1 MHFAHKKIVGATLL
15 GLCLPFSAQAV
26 ATLEDGYVMA
36 GVSDYGTLGS
46 NKQTSPG
53 ILFDPTGT
61 ANYGTNDLLLPG
73 TPYEGFFITS
83 SGGNYQS
90 TNIKVTGP
98 LTSFATFG
106 LTQNATNSVTA
117 TSTSLDGLL
126 GISSLY
132 TLTTVSGRAAIEIT
146 TTLVNHSTAA
156 LNDLA
161 FLRALDPDPDY
172 SSNGSY
178 DSVNVVLSADQA
190 CAEGAISTQ
199 AICIFST
206 STFSHQSGV
215 STSLW
220 EVSPASYLGGINGGN
235 GDNLIGVG
243 FNLGTLGAGGSLTF
257 TYGYALGETLAIAS
271 TLPTGGGTV
280 PEPATALLV
289 ASGLLGIAGSRWRLR
304 S

>member
-1 MHFAHKKIVGATLL
+1 MQLAHKKIAGATLL
-15 GLCLPFSAQAV
+15 GLLLPLSAQAV

-98 LTSFATFG
+98 LTSFATFS
-106 LTQNATNSVTA
+106 LTQNAANSVTA
-117 TSTSLDGLL
+117 VSTSLDGLL

-146 TTLVNHSTAA
+146 TTLVNNSAA
-156 LNDLA
+156 TLSDLA
-161 FLRALDPDPDY
+161 FLRALDPDPDF

-178 DSVNVVLSADQA
+178 DSVNVVLSTDQA

-199 AICIFST
+199 AICIFSM
-206 STFSHQSGV
+206 SPYAHQAGV
-215 STSLW
+215 STPTW
-220 EVSPASYLGGINGGN
+220 EVAPVSYLGGINGGN
-235 GDNLIGVG
+235 GDNLIGIG
-243 FNLGTLGAGGSLTF
+243 FDLGSLVAGGSLTF
-257 TYGYALGETLAIAS
+257 TYGYALGETLTIAS
-271 TLPTGGGTV
+271 TLPTSGGTV
-280 PEPATALLV
+280 PEPGTALLI
-289 ASGLLGIAGSRWRLR
+289 ASSLLGFAVSRWQQ
-304 S
+304 SN